1 MKATF
6 KYGIKGY
13 SGTFDSVNYANY
25 KRSGVVIA
33 RMLPA
38 DREITEHNV
47 SMGEKAK
54 KISTLYVATSDA
66 YKKDLAGYSKKM
78 FRLKPFKNKIAGNG
92 YSVFIKMLWAAAKD
106 SENPLDL
113 GSLSV
118 DDLQVDAYTQ
128 ISSVKIAVENGFLP
142 KVANYEVY
150 NSAIN

>member
-54 KISTLYVATSDA
+54 KISTLYAGTSDA

-92 YSVFIKMLWAAAKD
+92 YSVFIKILWAAMKD
-106 SENPLDL
+106 DEESFDL
-113 GSLSV
+113 SSISV
-118 DDLQVDAYTQ
+118 DDLEMDACSK
-128 ISSVKIAVENGFLP
+128 IRSVKIAVENGFLP
-142 KVANYEVY
+142 KVANYEAY
-150 NSAIN
+150 NSVIK